1 MFPTRRYLA
10 KEAFKFFAAG
20 YSATP
25 YHDRSVMGLSITMEN
40 VLDTQQVPSISQID
54 KLYKQFLQV
63 TSYSL
68 EDAREIAKEFGCFYQ
83 HMTITNSATEKKP
96 RTVNGHNFYVQI
108 QAQDNYPFY
117 ANYHGWISTRGLD
130 A

>member
-25 YHDRSVMGLSITMEN
+25 YHDRLVMGLNITMEN

-68 EDAREIAKEFGCFYQ
+68 EDAREFAKE
-83 HMTITNSATEKKP
+83 
-96 RTVNGHNFYVQI
+96 NGHNFYVQI

-117 ANYHGWISTRGLD
+117 ANYHVWISTRGLD